1 MTVFFLRLQYF
12 ISKYE
17 VHQYL
22 SAKNAIN
29 ATKVSISDNITNLQ
43 LKQFVLHEYK
53 LVTLLLFELNY
64 FLQPKSIESW

>member
-1 MTVFFLRLQYF
+1 MTVFFLRVQYF

-22 SAKNAIN
+22 SAKN

-53 LVTLLLFELNY
+53 LVTLLLFELNC